1 MAWQFELIFNYNFHV
16 VQQLLALLPQS
27 VCSKHIRHWHGEK
40 HALLFCQ
47 LVLRDISSAI
57 IICIYIHI
65 YLCLCLYVG
74 LCALSYFIHLQASAL
89 TYSKYINASV
99 VGGNNSILAFKYK
112 CWQQRHDL
120 LPLATRTTTRPHVG
134 CDSQQQRA
142 YQPVYCRAVWPS
154 SFFHSCSIDVLA
166 NVGFFFGSSSV
177 SWLKFVAFF
186 SDVQSTYVY
195 LSVQIALAN
204 MYLHAAT
211 FFANLYKHVYVY
223 VCKWQRWIRIIL
235 SCCNRWIFYF
245 IWNSILVCLKMNS
258 LVLWQTVWQRCV
270 YLFILNTYIHIY

>member
-1 MAWQFELIFNYNFHV
+1 MTLCEIIKETQRFVFVLLHLQRQTFNCAIFIY
-16 VQQLLALLPQS
+16 LLFFFWISFAMLPLA
-27 VCSKHIRHWHGEK
+27 WHGNSNWFLITTFMLYNSCW
-40 HALLFCQ
+40 HCCHNQCAAN
-47 LVLRDISSAI
+47 ISAI
-57 IICIYIHI
+57 DMAKNMRYCFVSLCCAISPLLSSYAYMYICIYV
-65 YLCLCLYVG
+65 CLCLYVG

-195 LSVQIALAN
+195 LSVQVALAN

-223 VCKWQRWIRIIL
+223 VCKWQRWIRII
-235 SCCNRWIFYF
+235 
-245 IWNSILVCLKMNS
+245 
-258 LVLWQTVWQRCV
+258 
-270 YLFILNTYIHIY
+270 